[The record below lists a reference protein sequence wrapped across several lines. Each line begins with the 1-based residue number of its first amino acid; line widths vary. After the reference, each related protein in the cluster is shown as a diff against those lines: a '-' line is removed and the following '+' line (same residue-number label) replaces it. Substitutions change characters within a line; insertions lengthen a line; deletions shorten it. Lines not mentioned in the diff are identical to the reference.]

1 MSSFYLK
8 LLKFLGD
15 CLDFPFNR
23 LIFAPFKIIQG
34 CTMSPLTG
42 DFFVLREWQKEIP
55 QHRVGK
61 WKHPGGF
68 PCIALNSASCC
79 FFMFKLY
86 KVMSNNLKRT
96 LDNQKKINEAVEK
109 IFNHFRT
116 ESTYAESLQT
126 LADAQSQIIMMM
138 KYVQSAVIKGEEGVN
153 LDVISDFLFDMNE
166 KIKLLKPFANMMGQ
180 IYGTEE

>member
-1 MSSFYLK
+1 M
-8 LLKFLGD
+8 
-15 CLDFPFNR
+15 C
-23 LIFAPFKIIQG
+23 
-34 CTMSPLTG
+34 
-42 DFFVLREWQKEIP
+42 
-55 QHRVGK
+55 
-61 WKHPGGF
+61 
-68 PCIALNSASCC
+68 
-79 FFMFKLY
+79 
-86 KVMSNNLKRT
+86 NNLKRT
-96 LDNQKKINEAVEK
+96 LENQKKINEAVEK